1 MGESEAFVLE
11 ARPLSLEEFQSLCRL
26 SQKYRDAD
34 AGPKAIIR
42 SKLAALVLLALII
55 TCAILYNFEVY
66 IEYPSIFGGGDRF
79 FVLNGSWILML
90 ALYAFLLGVLMH
102 AAGCAASGA
111 QAIETE
117 WSARLRLSWTETRID
132 HRGVTVEGPAAAVFQ
147 AWSTMT
153 EVRSEAGLIAFV
165 TNGVILLAVPEA
177 VISTEERDRVVAY
190 CAARIA
196 EAR

>member
-1 MGESEAFVLE
+1 MGEGEAFVLE

-26 SQKYRDAD
+26 SQKYRDAH

-55 TCAILYNFEVY
+55 TCAILYNFDAY
-66 IEYPSIFGGGDRF
+66 IEYPSIFGGVDRF
-79 FVLNGSWILML
+79 FVLNGSWMLML

-102 AAGCAASGA
+102 AAGCAASGG

-132 HRGVTVEGPAAAVFQ
+132 HRGVIVEGPAAAVFQ

-196 EAR
+196 ETC